1 MKRTL
6 LWLGSAVVMAL
17 AVLAVVVWWLLRGS
31 LPQLSGELD
40 GLEGGPQ
47 AQILLQRDADGAP
60 TVRGESWPD
69 VAYGLGFLHAQDRF
83 FQMDLSRRFA
93 AGELAALLGAS
104 TVEQDRRARVFRL
117 RQVARQAIAAATP
130 EQREWIEAYTR
141 GVNRGLDALRVRP
154 WEYVLLRATPEPWR
168 AEDSILV
175 LHSMWWQLQHEG
187 VESEI
192 ARRSIELR
200 LIERIAAAS
209 REEADATRAAEVL
222 RFFFPRGNEW
232 DAPNFPTLQAA
243 RDANGGSPFVAPPV
257 PSPDALDLRAASR
270 QAAVGA
276 SVGSTLRGRAAVAE
290 RDGVPGSNAW
300 AVAGAHTASGV
311 ALVAGDMHLGLRVPT
326 VWYRAR
332 LQITGGKDA
341 RSAALAMELN
351 GVTLPGLPVV
361 AAGSNGHIAWSF
373 TNSYGDWVDV
383 RPRSCSIAK
392 GTYVTAEGE
401 QRFRAIR
408 ERIEVSRGDIV
419 PLDVYDSPH
428 GVVVERSANDPTLG
442 ETCWMARWLISEPG
456 ATNLAAL
463 ELQQVKSVEA
473 ALALAP
479 SVGIPHQNFTL
490 GDRSGR
496 IAWTIIGRMPQGE
509 LGPETPRPV
518 LWRDAASAPRI
529 VDPEV
534 GRLWSANS
542 RHVEGELE
550 RVLGNDEAN
559 GGMGYDMGA
568 RQGQIRDGLLALRTP
583 ATPADMLAIQLDD
596 RAVFLERWQRLLLA
610 TLDEEALRNQPQR
623 AELRRLAADWQG
635 RAIPASVSYRLVR
648 AFRDQTQRAS
658 WEMITRTLQ
667 AGADSYPANLFEGS
681 LWRLVTE
688 QPPHMLA
695 EPYADW
701 RAFLLAQV
709 DAVIADLATRCA
721 SLATCTWGER
731 NTSRIRHPLSPALGP
746 LARYLDM
753 PPRPLP
759 GDNNMPRVVGPG
771 FGASERFAVSPG
783 REAEGYL
790 QIPGGQS
797 GHPLSPFYRAGYEDW
812 VTGRARPLLP
822 GPTVHTLVL
831 EPAAASGE

>member
-1 MKRTL
+1 VKRTL

-40 GLEGGPQ
+40 GLEGGPR

-93 AGELAALLGAS
+93 AGELAALLGSS
-104 TVEQDRRARVFRL
+104 TVEQDRRARTFRL
-117 RQVARQAIAAATP
+117 RQVARQAIAAATV

-141 GVNRGLDALRVRP
+141 GVNRGLDALGVRP

-276 SVGSTLRGRAAVAE
+276 TVGATLRGPAAVAE

-383 RPRSCSIAK
+383 RPRTCSIAK
-392 GTYVTAEGE
+392 GTYVTAQGE
-401 QRFRAIR
+401 QRFRVIR

-428 GVVVERSANDPTLG
+428 GVVVERSENDPTLG

-550 RVLGNDEAN
+550 RMLGNDEAS

-568 RQGQIRDGLLALRTP
+568 RQGQIRDGLLGLRTP

-610 TLDEEALRNQPQR
+610 TLDEEALRNEPQR

-667 AGADSYPANLFEGS
+667 AGAGSYPANLFEGS

-709 DAVIADLATRCA
+709 DAVIADLAKRCA

-731 NTSRIRHPLSPALGP
+731 NTSRIRHPLSASLGP

-822 GPTVHTLVL
+822 GQTVHTLVL
-831 EPAAASGE
+831 KPAAASGE